1 MDWDLCFNNCNDG
14 AILDFHNFSCLLVSF
29 LPVLSSSIVAC
40 PPSLTWFCSE
50 PQQSTH
56 NVCTI
61 YEWLHKNDHFFIIEI
76 THCTVI
82 FGKITTNAE
91 TAMLSSFL
99 WWWWVHG
106 CVSVSRTKDERQ
118 GRYWVTDEAH
128 RLMLMMMMLVMLV
141 MMVMAVMTIMAK
153 TDEAQSLMVMMI
165 VSREKHKIQKRAKT
179 MMSDV
184 DCRPCANLSSEC
196 EKKSTP
202 SPQFTSLK
210 NSLE

>member
-1 MDWDLCFNNCNDG
+1 M
-14 AILDFHNFSCLLVSF
+14 LVMM
-29 LPVLSSSIVAC
+29 
-40 PPSLTWFCSE
+40 
-50 PQQSTH
+50 
-56 NVCTI
+56 
-61 YEWLHKNDHFFIIEI
+61 
-76 THCTVI
+76 VI
-82 FGKITTNAE
+82 MV
-91 TAMLSSFL
+91 ML
-99 WWWWVHG
+99 V
-106 CVSVSRTKDERQ
+106 
-118 GRYWVTDEAH
+118 
-128 RLMLMMMMLVMLV
+128 MMMMV

-165 VSREKHKIQKRAKT
+165 VSRKKHKIQKRAKT